1 MQNTWFLLALVLLTC
16 SYFCANLAI
25 FSTLSISYGGIFYL
39 GRIRKIAYWIRYFNL
54 IQHQLA
60 TYRYDKMIWVLS
72 IFLAMCGIWHYDRR
86 KNQFIYTISRWE
98 TNVLSISKTSRKS
111 FQYPIKDTF
120 IEVIAMFFRIHK
132 MKENIS
138 ICIWY
143 FLAIFYS

>member
-1 MQNTWFLLALVLLTC
+1 MALVLLTC
-16 SYFCANLAI
+16 SYFYANLAI
-25 FSTLSISYGGIFYL
+25 FSTLSISCGGIFYL
-39 GRIRKIAYWIRYFNL
+39 GRIRNIAYCMGYFNL
-54 IQHQLA
+54 I
-60 TYRYDKMIWVLS
+60 YRYAKMIWILS

-86 KNQFIYTISRWE
+86 KNQFIYTISRWK
-98 TNVLSISKTSRKS
+98 TNVLGISKTSRKS

-120 IEVIAMFFRIHK
+120 IEVIAMFFKIHK